1 MKIKNPNVDIFID
14 ILMADELGVKVKE
27 YLKVINEC
35 TYWEHIYIINAI
47 ISQRD
52 DKIHKAKLIFNDYH
66 FRNIKR
72 R

>member
-47 ISQRD
+47 ISQRE
-52 DKIHKAKLIFNDYH
+52 DKIHKAKLIFNDYYL
-66 FRNIKR
+66 RDIKK
-72 R
+72 

>member
-1 MKIKNPNVDIFID
+1 MKIKNPNLDIFID

-52 DKIHKAKLIFNDYH
+52 DKIHKAKLIFYDYH
-66 FRNIKR
+66 IRNTKR
-72 R
+72 

>member
-1 MKIKNPNVDIFID
+1 MKINNPNVDIFID

-52 DKIHKAKLIFNDYH
+52 DKIHKAKLIFYDYH
-66 FRNIKR
+66 IRNTKR
-72 R
+72 

>member
-52 DKIHKAKLIFNDYH
+52 DKIHKAKLIFNDYYI
-66 FRNIKR
+66 RNIKR

>member
-1 MKIKNPNVDIFID
+1 MKIKNPNVDTFID

-52 DKIHKAKLIFNDYH
+52 DKIHKAKLIFYDYH
-66 FRNIKR
+66 IRNTKR
-72 R
+72 

>member
-1 MKIKNPNVDIFID
+1 MKINNPNVDIFID
-14 ILMADELGVKVKE
+14 ILMADELGLKVKE

-52 DKIHKAKLIFNDYH
+52 DKIHKAKLIFYDYH
-66 FRNIKR
+66 IRNTKR
-72 R
+72 

>member
-52 DKIHKAKLIFNDYH
+52 DKIHKAKLIFYDYH
-66 FRNIKR
+66 IRNTKR
-72 R
+72 

>member
-1 MKIKNPNVDIFID
+1 MKINNPNVDIFID

-52 DKIHKAKLIFNDYH
+52 DKIHKSKLIFYDYH
-66 FRNIKR
+66 IRNTKR
-72 R
+72 

>member
-1 MKIKNPNVDIFID
+1 MKIKNLNVDIFID

-47 ISQRD
+47 VSQREY
-52 DKIHKAKLIFNDYH
+52 KIHKAKLIFYDYH
-66 FRNIKR
+66 IRNIKR
-72 R
+72 

>member
-14 ILMADELGVKVKE
+14 ILLADELGVKLKE

-47 ISQRD
+47 ISQRE
-52 DKIHKAKLIFNDYH
+52 DKIEKAKLIFNDYH
-66 FRNIKR
+66 LRNIKK
-72 R
+72 

>member
-47 ISQRD
+47 ISQREG
-52 DKIHKAKLIFNDYH
+52 KIQKAKLIFNDYH
-66 FRNIKR
+66 KR
-72 R
+72 YTRI